1 MKVIFRMALIP
12 LCFLI
17 ASPVFVMGQEQELP
31 KPPREFRAVWV
42 ATVANIDFPSSKTL
56 STDEQKE
63 ELIKILDKCAELN
76 INAIVFQVRP
86 MCDAFY
92 KSNFEPWSEFL
103 TGEMGKAP
111 EPYYDP
117 LEFLIEEGHKRGIE
131 IHTWFNPYRAHHPA
145 AKSPISADHIS
156 KTKPELVKEYGKH
169 LWLDPSE
176 PGVQDHSI
184 NVIMDVVKRYDV
196 DGVHMDDY
204 FYPYKENDANGKEIE
219 FPDEPS
225 WKKYQDSGGTLSRDD
240 WRRDSVN
247 KFVERFYKSVKAE
260 KPWVKVGIS
269 PFGIWRP
276 GNPKGVVGLDQYEEL
291 YADAKL
297 WLENGWVDYF
307 TPQLYWAIDSKGQ
320 PYKELLKWWVEQ
332 NKQGRNI
339 WPGNYTSKYSVE
351 EIINQVKATRE
362 QKGATGNVHFSMKPF
377 LENRDGI
384 NEKIK
389 EAVYSECVLIPA
401 SPWLDNKIPAK
412 PDAKVIFDKE
422 GNVKIIVNPPTED
435 DVRQWV
441 YYTKVGEK
449 WNIKIIPTEKNKP
462 LIISI
467 AEKERPDK
475 AALTVID
482 RCGNESSHA
491 FLQLK

>member
-1 MKVIFRMALIP
+1 MRKKVVLLLLF
-12 LCFLI
+12 FLF
-17 ASPVFVMGQEQELP
+17 AFVISTTGEEQDMP
-31 KPPREFRAVWV
+31 KVSREFRAVWV
-42 ATVANIDFPSSKTL
+42 ATVANIDFPSSKDLT
-56 STDEQKE
+56 TDQQKE
-63 ELIKILDKCAELN
+63 ELIKICDTAKELN
-76 INAIVFQVRP
+76 LNAIVFQVRP
-86 MCDAFY
+86 MCDALY

-117 LEFLIEEGHKRGIE
+117 LEFLIEEAHKRGIE
-131 IHTWFNPYRAHHPA
+131 VHTWFNPYRAHHPS

-169 LWLDPSE
+169 LWLDPGE

-184 NVIMDVVKRYDV
+184 NVMMDVVKRYDV
-196 DGVHMDDY
+196 DGIHMDDY
-204 FYPYKENDANGKEIE
+204 FYPYKENDANGKEMD

-225 WKKYQDSGGTLSRDD
+225 WKKYQESGGKLSRDD

-247 KFVERFYKSVKAE
+247 KFVERLYKTVKAE

-276 GNPKGVVGLDQYEEL
+276 GNPEGVVGFDQYAEL

-377 LENRDGI
+377 LEDRDGI
-384 NEKIK
+384 NGKMK
-389 EAVYSECVLIPA
+389 EAVYAEPALVPA
-401 SPWLDNKIPAK
+401 SPWLDNKAPAK
-412 PDAKVIFDKE
+412 PDAKVVFDKE
-422 GNVKIIVNPPTED
+422 GNVKFTVNAPAD
-435 DVRQWV
+435 DDIRQWV
-441 YYTKVGEK
+441 YYTQVNGK
-449 WNIKIIPTEKNKP
+449 WNIKVIQVEKDKP

-467 AEKERPDK
+467 SEKERPDK
-475 AALTVID
+475 AAITAVD
-482 RCGNESSHA
+482 RVGNESKYA
-491 FLQLK
+491 MLQLK